1 MAYFVTIKIALR
13 FHLSC
18 AMRRNPSAPL
28 LRRQANDREAVGS
41 AEGFGAA
48 EHPKARSKAHAP
60 RQGRRFA
67 AKSKS
72 ICAFRPRLSCFPLLC
87 CLKAG
92 LVAFKSGQKVGVWRF
107 FSRAGGG
114 IKKRSNLIIGS

>member
-60 RQGRRFA
+60 RQGRRLRRQVEKHLRFSSA
-67 AKSKS
+67 S
-72 ICAFRPRLSCFPLLC
+72 ILLSAPVLPESWPRSFQERPKGR
-87 CLKAG
+87 G
-92 LVAFKSGQKVGVWRF
+92 LAVLQ
-107 FSRAGGG
+107 
-114 IKKRSNLIIGS
+114 